1 MPKKKISTLSPIAIG
16 LTVLSKLLYAL
27 TEDSATSDIIKE
39 YHRRILKETTVN
51 YDSSA
56 SCPLDNS
63 FSLNDIPWMQL
74 LDQIVGH
81 VAGLKEICATNNFT
95 QQELRYVAAMACG
108 LTGKEYGLITGFKS
122 HYNLSWTIR
131 RKLGLPERTS
141 NLRLFLQGGNFRL
154 RYESSESV
162 APK

>member
-1 MPKKKISTLSPIAIG
+1 MISTLSPIAIG

-27 TEDSATSDIIKE
+27 TEDSVASDIIKE

-51 YDSSA
+51 YNSSA
-56 SCPLDNS
+56 SCPSGNS
-63 FSLNDIPWMQL
+63 FTLNDIPWMQL

-95 QQELRYVAAMACG
+95 QQELRYMAAMACG

-122 HYNLSWTIR
+122 HYNLSWAIR
-131 RKLGLPERTS
+131 HKLGLPEKTS
-141 NLRLFLQGGNFRL
+141 NLRLILQSQQVNTI
-154 RYESSESV
+154 YESTEAL